1 MSVCLCRVYISPML
15 LSDIV
20 CMREP
25 RVHGTSQIDVL
36 NDYSKILK
44 MEKRCEQR
52 ARARKKT
59 AKESNNND
67 RTNERTNERMRE
79 EEEEKLEC

>member
-1 MSVCLCRVYISPML
+1 ML

-67 RTNERTNERMRE
+67 RTNERMNER
-79 EEEEKLEC
+79 EKKKKKNWNARNK